1 MDEQDNKPAQQ
12 PQGRP
17 PLGTDD
23 ADVRVAIE
31 QTRQAL
37 EASAAEIERSK
48 HLLRDTEEFGNLPVP
63 APDTSSDAEPS

>member
-1 MDEQDNKPAQQ
+1 MDEQDSKPPDE
-12 PQGRP
+12 PQGGP

-37 EASAAEIERSK
+37 E
-48 HLLRDTEEFGNLPVP
+48 P
-63 APDTSSDAEPS
+63 AVCGAVKRNTKSR